1 MIFMKKNNRNLLFY
15 IIMSVL
21 CFSCNETKRGKIQL
35 LNGEFIDTIQFEKFI
50 LSQMDSLALPALSIV
65 VINDNKFVYHK
76 ALGVANVDTKERIDD
91 NSIYEVG
98 SLSKPVFS
106 YFVLK
111 YVDQGVINLD
121 TPLYKYMPYPDIEQD
136 ERYQLITARMA
147 LSHQTG
153 FPNWR
158 YFEMADSSLHIEYGD
173 LYLKFTP
180 GTQFAYSG
188 EGYLYL
194 AKVIANMNN
203 GDLKTL
209 DNLFQKEVAEPLG
222 MEHAYFS
229 GNEYISK
236 HKITGHKQGKVFN
249 KEWPTSFPDQDSST
263 FGAAGGLHTNAID
276 YANFLIGL
284 SEKKGLS
291 ASSFNEMFK
300 MQVLVP
306 EGHSMY
312 QESGDAGWGL
322 GIAIRPTPFGII
334 YEHGGNNGNFQS
346 GFILSLDKKIGY
358 VFLTNC
364 DQGHIFNKNLSDFFI
379 KKE

>member
-1 MIFMKKNNRNLLFY
+1 
-15 IIMSVL
+15 
-21 CFSCNETKRGKIQL
+21 
-35 LNGEFIDTIQFEKFI
+35 
-50 LSQMDSLALPALSIV
+50 MDSLALPGLSIV
-65 VINDNKFVYHK
+65 VINDNKIVYHK
-76 ALGVANVDTKERIDD
+76 ALGVANVDTKERIND
-91 NSIYEVG
+91 NSIYEVA

-111 YVDQGVINLD
+111 YVDQGLINLD
-121 TPLYKYMPYPDIEQD
+121 TPLYKYMLYPDIEHD
-136 ERYQLITARMA
+136 KRYQLITARMV

-194 AKVIANMNN
+194 AKVIASLNN
-203 GDLKTL
+203 CDLKTL
-209 DNLFQKEVAEPLG
+209 DNLFQKKVAEPMG
-222 MEHAYFS
+222 MKHAYFS

-236 HKITGHKQGKVFN
+236 NKITGHKQGKVFY
-249 KEWPTSFPDQDSST
+249 KKWPTSFPDQDSST
-263 FGAAGGLHTNAID
+263 FGPAGGLHTNAID
-276 YANFLIGL
+276 YAKFLIGL

-291 ASSFNEMFK
+291 ASSYNEMFK
-300 MQVLVP
+300 PQVLFSK
-306 EGHSMY
+306 EHSMY
-312 QESGDAGWGL
+312 KENGNTAWGL
-322 GIAIRPTPFGII
+322 GIAIRPTPFGTI

-364 DQGHIFNKNLSDFFI
+364 DQGHIFNKRLLDFFI

>member
-1 MIFMKKNNRNLLFY
+1 MKKARILSLFVF
-15 IIMSVL
+15 IILSGI
-21 CFSCNETKRGKIQL
+21 CFSCNNTKKGKIQL
-35 LNGEFIDTIQFEKFI
+35 INGEYIDTAQFEKFI
-50 LSQMDSLALPALSIV
+50 TSQMDSLALPALSIA
-65 VINDNKFVYHK
+65 VINNNKVVFHK
-76 ALGVANVDTKERIDD
+76 ALGVANVDTQESVDN
-91 NSIYEVG
+91 NSIYEVA
-98 SLSKPVFS
+98 SLSKPIFS

-111 YVDQGVINLD
+111 YVDRGLINFD

-136 ERYQLITARMA
+136 KRYQLITARMA

-158 YFEMADSSLHIEYGD
+158 YFEMADTSLHINYGD

-194 AKVIANMNN
+194 AKVIASLNN
-203 GDLKTL
+203 CDLQTL
-209 DNLFQKEVAEPLG
+209 DNLFQKEVAEPMG
-222 MEHAYFS
+222 MNHAYFS

-236 HKITGHKQGKVFN
+236 HKIFGHKQGKVFY
-249 KEWPTSFPDQDSST
+249 KKWPTSFPDQDSST

-276 YANFLIGL
+276 YAKFLIGL

-291 ASSFNEMFK
+291 ASSYNEMFK
-300 MQVLVP
+300 AQVLLP
-306 EGHSMY
+306 KEHSMY
-312 QESGDAGWGL
+312 QESGNAAWGL

-364 DQGHIFNKNLSDFFI
+364 DQGHSFNEKLSVFFT
-379 KKE
+379 KQK